1 MILKFYE
8 MYASYSNVV
17 ISQHVSA
24 HVELVFHS
32 QFSILPLHG
41 GFPAIIILIWF
52 LCVDCL
58 DECSQMLR
66 PKQLLP
72 LLKASQRTWL
82 VAGSTSGTR
91 AGDGTSHPHGLS
103 AADDREGENGRTPS
117 SSRLSSGHLQG
128 VGDLPA
134 YIV

>member
-1 MILKFYE
+1 MKCN
-8 MYASYSNVV
+8 ASYPNVV
-17 ISQHVSA
+17 ISQHFSA
-24 HVELVFHS
+24 HVELVSRS
-32 QFSILPLHG
+32 QFSSIQPLHG
-41 GFPAIIILIWF
+41 GFPAIIILIRF
-52 LCVDCL
+52 LCVDHL

-91 AGDGTSHPHGLS
+91 AGDGTSHPHGVS

-117 SSRLSSGHLQG
+117 SSILSSGHLQG
-128 VGDLPA
+128 VGVLPA